1 VGIAKKTGPPRPAG
15 PISVGPLDVEHE
27 SSITEIFVESFVSI
41 SRRDSR
47 SLGYAG
53 PMSHA
58 ICALV
63 IVGNY
68 DRDIAGKID
77 LRAIATYQD
86 VSVMPIDHFY
96 STFWAADSSVGG
108 ELDVPMHV
116 PATFPRDKVLLQ
128 FMRDMTGKP
137 DPKFAIIQTAYDE
150 GKSHHNGEQ
159 WAAAFQGPRRIS
171 TDHASI
177 NDALRAIGVGRRYP
191 KDEFDTIGLAAF
203 WSNPRHLEKYRSW
216 CTEHEAQGV
225 VQAAVVESLSE
236 RVHAMWPNQ
245 RT

>member
-1 VGIAKKTGPPRPAG
+1 MLV
-15 PISVGPLDVEHE
+15 
-27 SSITEIFVESFVSI
+27 F
-41 SRRDSR
+41 
-47 SLGYAG
+47 
-53 PMSHA
+53 MSHQ

-77 LRAIATYQD
+77 LRAIASYEE

-96 STFWAADSSVGG
+96 STFWAAESSVGG

-116 PATFPRDKVLLQ
+116 PATFPRDKVLFQ
-128 FMRDMTGKP
+128 FVRDMTQRAE
-137 DPKFAIIQTAYDE
+137 PKFAIIQTEYDN
-150 GKSHHNGEQ
+150 GQSHHNGAQ
-159 WAAAFQGPRRIS
+159 WAAAFEGQRRIS
-171 TDHASI
+171 GDHASI

-191 KDEFDTIGLAAF
+191 KDEFDTIGLGAY

-236 RVHAMWPNQ
+236 RVHAMWPHL

>member
-1 VGIAKKTGPPRPAG
+1 
-15 PISVGPLDVEHE
+15 
-27 SSITEIFVESFVSI
+27 
-41 SRRDSR
+41 
-47 SLGYAG
+47 
-53 PMSHA
+53 MSHA

-68 DRDIAGKID
+68 DRDIAGKVD
-77 LRAIATYQD
+77 LRAIATYED

-116 PATFPRDKVLLQ
+116 PSTFPRDKVLLQ
-128 FMRDMTGKP
+128 FVRDMTARTE
-137 DPKFAIIQTAYDE
+137 PKFAIIQTEYGVE
-150 GKSHHNGEQ
+150 HSHHNGAQ
-159 WAAAFQGPRRIS
+159 WAAAFAGARRIS
-171 TDHASI
+171 ANHATI

-191 KDEFDTIGLAAF
+191 KDEFDTIGLAAY
-203 WSNPRHLEKYRSW
+203 WHNPRHLEKYRAW
-216 CTEHEAQGV
+216 CTENEAQPI

-236 RVHAMWPNQ
+236 RVHRMWPHL